1 MIYMKYLLLVTVLVA
16 LSTPSEAVTTRMFKV
31 LDTCARYR
39 LNEKTALVA
48 IKDLKLKYEGKN
60 KSEAEVFIQLYCS
73 VFTPNEN
80 VDF

>member
-1 MIYMKYLLLVTVLVA
+1 MYMKYLLLFTILFG
-16 LSTPSEAVTTRMFKV
+16 LITPSEAVSRRMFEV

-39 LNEKTALVA
+39 LKEKTALVA
-48 IKDLKLKYEGKN
+48 IKDLKLKYEGKDA
-60 KSEAEVFIQLYCS
+60 SEAEVFIQLYCS

>member
-1 MIYMKYLLLVTVLVA
+1 MKCLLLTIFL
-16 LSTPSEAVTTRMFKV
+16 LELITPSKAVTTRMFKV

-39 LNEKTALVA
+39 LKEKTALVA
-48 IKDLKLKYEGKN
+48 IQDLKLKYEGEDE
-60 KSEAEVFIQLYCS
+60 SEAVLFIKLYCS

>member
-1 MIYMKYLLLVTVLVA
+1 MKLLLLSTLLLVLI
-16 LSTPSEAVTTRMFKV
+16 TPSKAVSKRMFEV

-39 LNEKTALVA
+39 LKEKTALVA
-48 IKDLKLKYEGKN
+48 IKDLKLKYEGKDS
-60 KSEAEVFIQLYCS
+60 SEAEVFIQLYCS

>member
-1 MIYMKYLLLVTVLVA
+1 MKLLILSTLLLL
-16 LSTPSEAVTTRMFKV
+16 LINPSKAVSRRMFEV

-39 LNEKTALVA
+39 LKEKTALLA
-48 IKDLKLKYEGKN
+48 IRDLKLKYEGKDED
-60 KSEAEVFIQLYCS
+60 EAELFIKLYCS

>member
-1 MIYMKYLLLVTVLVA
+1 MYMKYLLLASLLLV
-16 LSTPSEAVTTRMFKV
+16 SMPPSNAVTTRMFKV

-39 LNEKTALVA
+39 LKEKTALGA
-48 IKDLKLKYEGKN
+48 IKDLNLKYGGNDET
-60 KSEAEVFIQLYCS
+60 EAELFIKLYCS

>member
-1 MIYMKYLLLVTVLVA
+1 MLLFSTILLVLI
-16 LSTPSEAVTTRMFKV
+16 TPSKAATTRMFKV

-39 LNEKTALVA
+39 LKEKTALVA
-48 IKDLKLKYEGKN
+48 IKDLNLKYDGNDET
-60 KSEAEVFIQLYCS
+60 EAELFIKLYCS